1 MRHEPAL
8 CTDGLFVVTQER
20 TGRRLGVALSG
31 RLDLDSVEDLAACT
45 DEICRSAVRY
55 AVFDVAALTGVDEA
69 GARTLAAAFGC
80 LAAHSVTAWVRG
92 VGGELQAML
101 DRLGLTLPVLP
112 ARSIDATAA
121 AATGAAL
128 VPASADLVGLG
139 VAREGA
145 AGGLTIGHPGRGDGG
160 HDGAELAGLV
170 RGDAVKQRPP
180 DLLDV

>member
-1 MRHEPAL
+1 MRLEPAL
-8 CTDGLFVVTQER
+8 CTDGQFVVSRDR
-20 TGRRLGVALSG
+20 TGRRLAVTLSG

-45 DEICRSAVRY
+45 DEICRSAVRQ

-80 LAAHSVTAWVRG
+80 LAAHGVTAGVRG

-101 DRLGLTLPVLP
+101 DRLGLTLPGLP
-112 ARSIDATAA
+112 TRSMDPTAA
-121 AATGAAL
+121 VRSGAA
-128 VPASADLVGLG
+128 VPPSADFVDLG

-145 AGGLTIGHPGRGDGG
+145 AGGLAIGYPGRGDGG
-160 HDGAELAGLV
+160 HDGAELAGLL
-170 RGDAVKQRPP
+170 RRDAVKQRPP